1 MSEKE
6 KSSAGSEML
15 MVVVGGIL
23 LIYGLYGIFAA
34 EFWLSAGGNMAG
46 NRTATLHGWPA
57 RLLGFATLFGGLLVS
72 ALVTGP
78 KYDPARS
85 ALYAKSIPYLWAA
98 IAIALVSFAVALYLQ
113 ISQR

>member
-1 MSEKE
+1 MSENE

-15 MVVVGGIL
+15 MVVVGAVL

-34 EFWLSAGGNMAG
+34 EYWLSAGGNMAG

-57 RLLGFATLFGGLLVS
+57 RLLGFATLSGGLLVS
-72 ALVTGP
+72 ALIAGP

-85 ALYAKSIPYLWAA
+85 AFYAKSVPYLGAA
-98 IAIALVSFAVALYLQ
+98 IGVALVAFAVALYVQ

>member
-1 MSEKE
+1 MTTNE
-6 KSSAGSEML
+6 KSQGGSELL

-23 LIYGLYGIFAA
+23 LIYGLYGIFAG
-34 EFWLSAGGNMAG
+34 EYWLSAGGNMAG

-57 RLLGFATLFGGLLVS
+57 RCLGFATVFGGLLLS
-72 ALVTGP
+72 AIFAGP

-85 ALYAKSIPYLWAA
+85 TVYERVRPFLKIGIGVALLAFG
-98 IAIALVSFAVALYLQ
+98 VTLYLQ